1 MDLPGDRCEIPA
13 RELRNLLA
21 GKFSP
26 AAIYG
31 MAVQVSQSH
40 GCHATLVDNSLRRVM
55 SMAAATGTV
64 EFGGRLRETLESV
77 FIPSEVDA
85 VLAWRF
91 VSEIFSFEKVR
102 YFGWQGCLSRS
113 SEFSIDCFSMTPS
126 SMSCSTSSCCDLAGA
141 IAKLDGDVEL
151 LRDLAALFI
160 GTLPDRLSELQAAMV
175 EDCPRKISDPAHTMK
190 GSVRYFLADSTY
202 AAAQQLEL
210 VSIFGERSDIDRGGD
225 ALLCEV
231 ERLQS
236 ELVTA
241 MHSNGRCFP
250 E

>member
-55 SMAAATGTV
+55 SMAGATGTL

-77 FIPSEVDA
+77 FISSEVDA

-91 VSEIFSFEKVR
+91 VSAIFSFEKVR
-102 YFGWQGCLSRS
+102 YFRWQGCLSRS
-113 SEFSIDCFSMTPS
+113 SEFSIDCYSMTPS

-151 LRDLAALFI
+151 LRDLAA
-160 GTLPDRLSELQAAMV
+160 MV
-175 EDCPRKISDPAHTMK
+175 EDCPRKISDAAHSMK
-190 GSVRYFLADSTY
+190 GSVRYFLTDSTY